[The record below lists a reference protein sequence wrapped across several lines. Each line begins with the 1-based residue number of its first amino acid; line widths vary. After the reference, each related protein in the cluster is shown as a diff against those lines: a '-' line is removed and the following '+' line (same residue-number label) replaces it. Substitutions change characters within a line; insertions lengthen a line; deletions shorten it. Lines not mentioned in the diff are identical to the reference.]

1 MNDRQIAFIM
11 CVNDDRQADE
21 SEFYIRCL
29 DVPEHYE
36 VDVIRV
42 REAVSMAAGYNA
54 AMQSSEARYK
64 VYLHQD
70 TRIIS
75 QTFIRDMIK
84 VFEEDAAIGM
94 LGCVGCRKLPAN
106 GQAVG
111 HWDVGMVYH
120 NCIPGTLTLE
130 QDKEQP
136 VEVEALDG
144 LLLATS
150 RDVRWREDLFD
161 GWDFYDV
168 SQCLEMRR
176 MGWRVVVPCQET
188 PWCYHD
194 NFYSRMLNYQKYCN
208 KMITEYQDIQSF
220 QAMDYSES
228 RKELEQIKEIARK
241 ELYELVDKG
250 EKAQFLELFQEQEN
264 RGRLHLKDL
273 EVLADIAAAERE
285 AGMERFW
292 LEGAS
297 GEQLRGKLL
306 ELHRILKRIEYRKD
320 AADGEIYRKLEAYS
334 TPAIKTV
341 LCAYTERPQ
350 AVWDRIQEEMW
361 KRQKCYGVL
370 EEKYLQ
376 LMNRNICLHTGEGW
390 EELKIMFSDAAFI
403 QTFEKNDSF
412 LEMKFL
418 LEIYEA
424 EVQAGVRHTV
434 LDTEAQNIEELW
446 EPIRNL
452 RFSLWRVKAAGIPEM
467 GEELC
472 RRIQEENISSVA
484 LLFVIRSAFEET
496 SDVLAPLADLFLD
509 HQMLVYAYE
518 LLKELQKQMPDV
530 ADIRELITELERYL

>member
-264 RGRLHLKDL
+264 RGWLHLKDL

-424 EVQAGVRHTV
+424 EVQAGARHTV

>member
-94 LGCVGCRKLPAN
+94 LGCVGCRQLPAN

-264 RGRLHLKDL
+264 RGWLHLKDL

-361 KRQKCYGVL
+361 KRQK
-370 EEKYLQ
+370 
-376 LMNRNICLHTGEGW
+376 
-390 EELKIMFSDAAFI
+390 D
-403 QTFEKNDSF
+403 
-412 LEMKFL
+412 
-418 LEIYEA
+418 
-424 EVQAGVRHTV
+424 
-434 LDTEAQNIEELW
+434 
-446 EPIRNL
+446 
-452 RFSLWRVKAAGIPEM
+452 
-467 GEELC
+467 
-472 RRIQEENISSVA
+472 
-484 LLFVIRSAFEET
+484 
-496 SDVLAPLADLFLD
+496 
-509 HQMLVYAYE
+509 
-518 LLKELQKQMPDV
+518 
-530 ADIRELITELERYL
+530 

>member
-1 MNDRQIAFIM
+1 
-11 CVNDDRQADE
+11 
-21 SEFYIRCL
+21 
-29 DVPEHYE
+29 
-36 VDVIRV
+36 
-42 REAVSMAAGYNA
+42 
-54 AMQSSEARYK
+54 
-64 VYLHQD
+64 
-70 TRIIS
+70 
-75 QTFIRDMIK
+75 
-84 VFEEDAAIGM
+84 M

-130 QDKEQP
+130 QDKEQQP

-264 RGRLHLKDL
+264 RGWLHLKDL

-285 AGMERFW
+285 AGQEWFW
-292 LEGAS
+292 LPE
-297 GEQLRGKLL
+297 EHRDWKLRGKLL
-306 ELHRILKRIEYRKD
+306 KLHRILKRIEYRKD
-320 AADGEIYRKLEAYS
+320 ASDGEIYREAGS
-334 TPAIKTV
+334 VQHTRVKTV
-341 LCAYTERPQ
+341 FVRTRRDHRQYGIGFRRKCGN
-350 AVWDRIQEEMW
+350 DRSID
-361 KRQKCYGVL
+361 KGSG
-370 EEKYLQ
+370 KY
-376 LMNRNICLHTGEGW
+376 R
-390 EELKIMFSDAAFI
+390 K
-403 QTFEKNDSF
+403 
-412 LEMKFL
+412 
-418 LEIYEA
+418 
-424 EVQAGVRHTV
+424 
-434 LDTEAQNIEELW
+434 
-446 EPIRNL
+446 
-452 RFSLWRVKAAGIPEM
+452 
-467 GEELC
+467 
-472 RRIQEENISSVA
+472 
-484 LLFVIRSAFEET
+484 
-496 SDVLAPLADLFLD
+496 
-509 HQMLVYAYE
+509 
-518 LLKELQKQMPDV
+518 
-530 ADIRELITELERYL
+530 

>member
-29 DVPEHYE
+29 EVPEQYE

-42 REAVSMAAGYNA
+42 REAESMTAGYNA
-54 AMQSSEARYK
+54 AMENSDARYK

-70 TRIIS
+70 TRIIAPE
-75 QTFIRDMIK
+75 FIRDMIN
-84 VFEEDAAIGM
+84 VFKNDDTIGM

-120 NCIPGTLTLE
+120 NCIPGMLTLE
-130 QDKEQP
+130 QDKEQQP

-228 RKELEQIKEIARK
+228 RKELEQIKEVARK

-264 RGRLHLKDL
+264 RGWLHLKDL
-273 EVLADIAAAERE
+273 EVLADIAAAERK
-285 AGMERFW
+285 AGLERFW
-292 LEGAS
+292 TPGEPGLELH
-297 GEQLRGKLL
+297 EKLL
-306 ELHRILKRIEYRKD
+306 NLHRILKRIEYHKD
-320 AADGEIYRKLEAYS
+320 VFNMNIYRELEAYS
-334 TPAIKTV
+334 MPAIKTV
-341 LCAYTERPQ
+341 LCAYTEEPQ
-350 AVWDRIQEEMW
+350 AVWDRIEEEMW
-361 KRQKCYGVL
+361 EKGVL
-370 EEKYLQ
+370 TGESGNIGSEGYAQKREEMQYEWQARYAVLEQKYLQ
-376 LMNRNICLHTGEGW
+376 LINRKICLHTREGW
-390 EELKIMFSDAAFI
+390 DELKAMFSDAAFL

-412 LEMKFL
+412 LELKLL
-418 LEIYEA
+418 LEIHEA
-424 EVQAGVRHTV
+424 ERKAGIPHTV
-434 LDTEAQNIEELW
+434 LDTEAQSIEELW
-446 EPIRNL
+446 KPIRDL
-452 RFSLWRVKAAGIPEM
+452 RFFIWRVIAAGVPET

-472 RRIQEENISSVA
+472 RKI
-484 LLFVIRSAFEET
+484 
-496 SDVLAPLADLFLD
+496 
-509 HQMLVYAYE
+509 
-518 LLKELQKQMPDV
+518 
-530 ADIRELITELERYL
+530 

>member
-29 DVPEHYE
+29 EVPEQYE

-42 REAVSMAAGYNA
+42 REAESMTAGYNA
-54 AMQSSEARYK
+54 AMENSDARYK

-70 TRIIS
+70 TRIIAPG
-75 QTFIRDMIK
+75 FIRDMIN
-84 VFEEDAAIGM
+84 VFKNDDTIGM

-120 NCIPGTLTLE
+120 NCIPGMLTLE
-130 QDKEQP
+130 QDKEQQP

-228 RKELEQIKEIARK
+228 RKELEHPRGQDEGRTGADQGGCQKGTVRACGQRRK
-241 ELYELVDKG
+241 GAVSGIVSGAG
-250 EKAQFLELFQEQEN
+250 EPGLASSERSGGVGGYCGGRAG
-264 RGRLHLKDL
+264 RG
-273 EVLADIAAAERE
+273 
-285 AGMERFW
+285 
-292 LEGAS
+292 
-297 GEQLRGKLL
+297 
-306 ELHRILKRIEYRKD
+306 
-320 AADGEIYRKLEAYS
+320 
-334 TPAIKTV
+334 
-341 LCAYTERPQ
+341 
-350 AVWDRIQEEMW
+350 
-361 KRQKCYGVL
+361 
-370 EEKYLQ
+370 
-376 LMNRNICLHTGEGW
+376 
-390 EELKIMFSDAAFI
+390 
-403 QTFEKNDSF
+403 
-412 LEMKFL
+412 
-418 LEIYEA
+418 
-424 EVQAGVRHTV
+424 AGV
-434 LDTEAQNIEELW
+434 
-446 EPIRNL
+446 
-452 RFSLWRVKAAGIPEM
+452 
-467 GEELC
+467 
-472 RRIQEENISSVA
+472 
-484 LLFVIRSAFEET
+484 
-496 SDVLAPLADLFLD
+496 FLD
-509 HQMLVYAYE
+509 AGR
-518 LLKELQKQMPDV
+518 
-530 ADIRELITELERYL
+530 AGTGTS

>member
-29 DVPEHYE
+29 EVPEQYE

-42 REAVSMAAGYNA
+42 REAESMTAGYNA
-54 AMQSSEARYK
+54 AMENSDARYK

-70 TRIIS
+70 TRIIAPG
-75 QTFIRDMIK
+75 FIRDMIN
-84 VFEEDAAIGM
+84 VFKNDDTIGM

-120 NCIPGTLTLE
+120 NCIPGMLTLE
-130 QDKEQP
+130 QDKEQQP

-228 RKELEQIKEIARK
+228 RKELEQIKEVARK

-264 RGRLHLKDL
+264 RGWLHLKDL
-273 EVLADIAAAERE
+273 EMLADIAAAERD
-285 AGMERFW
+285 AGQECFW
-292 LEGAS
+292 MP
-297 GEQLRGKLL
+297 GEPGVELHEKLL
-306 ELHRILKRIEYRKD
+306 KLHRILKRIEYHKD
-320 AADGEIYRKLEAYS
+320 VFDMNIYRELETYS
-334 TPAIKTV
+334 IPAVKTV
-341 LCAYTERPQ
+341 LCAYTEKPQ

-361 KRQKCYGVL
+361 KRQ
-370 EEKYLQ
+370 E
-376 LMNRNICLHTGEGW
+376 H
-390 EELKIMFSDAAFI
+390 
-403 QTFEKNDSF
+403 
-412 LEMKFL
+412 
-418 LEIYEA
+418 
-424 EVQAGVRHTV
+424 
-434 LDTEAQNIEELW
+434 
-446 EPIRNL
+446 
-452 RFSLWRVKAAGIPEM
+452 
-467 GEELC
+467 
-472 RRIQEENISSVA
+472 
-484 LLFVIRSAFEET
+484 
-496 SDVLAPLADLFLD
+496 
-509 HQMLVYAYE
+509 
-518 LLKELQKQMPDV
+518 
-530 ADIRELITELERYL
+530 

>member
-228 RKELEQIKEIARK
+228 RTGADQGDCQKGTVRACGQRRK
-241 ELYELVDKG
+241 GAVSGIVSGAG
-250 EKAQFLELFQEQEN
+250 EPGLASSE
-264 RGRLHLKDL
+264 RSGGVGGYCGGRAGSGNGA
-273 EVLADIAAAERE
+273 VLAGRSIGGTASRE
-285 AGMERFW
+285 A
-292 LEGAS
+292 A
-297 GEQLRGKLL
+297 
-306 ELHRILKRIEYRKD
+306 
-320 AADGEIYRKLEAYS
+320 
-334 TPAIKTV
+334 
-341 LCAYTERPQ
+341 
-350 AVWDRIQEEMW
+350 
-361 KRQKCYGVL
+361 
-370 EEKYLQ
+370 
-376 LMNRNICLHTGEGW
+376 
-390 EELKIMFSDAAFI
+390 
-403 QTFEKNDSF
+403 
-412 LEMKFL
+412 
-418 LEIYEA
+418 
-424 EVQAGVRHTV
+424 
-434 LDTEAQNIEELW
+434 
-446 EPIRNL
+446 
-452 RFSLWRVKAAGIPEM
+452 
-467 GEELC
+467 
-472 RRIQEENISSVA
+472 
-484 LLFVIRSAFEET
+484 
-496 SDVLAPLADLFLD
+496 
-509 HQMLVYAYE
+509 
-518 LLKELQKQMPDV
+518 
-530 ADIRELITELERYL
+530 

>member
-1 MNDRQIAFIM
+1 MD
-11 CVNDDRQADE
+11 C
-21 SEFYIRCL
+21 C
-29 DVPEHYE
+29 
-36 VDVIRV
+36 
-42 REAVSMAAGYNA
+42 
-54 AMQSSEARYK
+54 
-64 VYLHQD
+64 
-70 TRIIS
+70 
-75 QTFIRDMIK
+75 
-84 VFEEDAAIGM
+84 
-94 LGCVGCRKLPAN
+94 
-106 GQAVG
+106 
-111 HWDVGMVYH
+111 
-120 NCIPGTLTLE
+120 
-130 QDKEQP
+130 
-136 VEVEALDG
+136 
-144 LLLATS
+144 

-264 RGRLHLKDL
+264 RGWLHLKDL

-361 KRQKCYGVL
+361 KRQK
-370 EEKYLQ
+370 
-376 LMNRNICLHTGEGW
+376 
-390 EELKIMFSDAAFI
+390 D
-403 QTFEKNDSF
+403 
-412 LEMKFL
+412 
-418 LEIYEA
+418 
-424 EVQAGVRHTV
+424 
-434 LDTEAQNIEELW
+434 
-446 EPIRNL
+446 
-452 RFSLWRVKAAGIPEM
+452 
-467 GEELC
+467 
-472 RRIQEENISSVA
+472 
-484 LLFVIRSAFEET
+484 
-496 SDVLAPLADLFLD
+496 
-509 HQMLVYAYE
+509 
-518 LLKELQKQMPDV
+518 
-530 ADIRELITELERYL
+530 